1 MVLMGF
7 DCIILVIKHV
17 MLVIQHVL
25 THMFWSD
32 YTCSDL
38 LQGGSLWENLT
49 NSGDV
54 EKIFSK
60 ILSLVKT
67 AQGMFKVSKKI
78 REFFKDQGT
87 K

>member
-1 MVLMGF
+1 MGF

-17 MLVIQHVL
+17 L
-25 THMFWSD
+25 SK
-32 YTCSDL
+32 YTFL

-60 ILSLVKT
+60 ILSLVTT
-67 AQGMFKVSKKI
+67 AQGMFKVSQKI
-78 REFFKDQGT
+78 REFFKNQGT
-87 K
+87 KQEPPQGYIVRQ

>member
-1 MVLMGF
+1 
-7 DCIILVIKHV
+7 
-17 MLVIQHVL
+17 
-25 THMFWSD
+25 MFWS
-32 YTCSDL
+32 

-60 ILSLVKT
+60 ILSLVET
-67 AQGMFKVSKKI
+67 AQGMFKVSQKI